1 MMQVEKR
8 DIRKAWAS
16 IGGFAC
22 NQGFL
27 FALFYLGSRSSLS
40 FAGAAV
46 DRIDLMGLL
55 ACMVACM
62 LVQHRLPL
70 RLRDI
75 ALSCRFAWVYALL
88 LVICSLAPELLGRG
102 FILPIAFK
110 AVFVGIPAALLMC
123 AWGRALGAM
132 PVERSVPTV
141 FIATAAAAALCL
153 FATSLPAEWAHLV
166 LYLLPLGSASFLR
179 ETQREANPVSEFASA
194 QHPAAESS
202 ADRLSGKVLL
212 GTLFYGL
219 ATGLVETLSPAPAV
233 QSTPAFAV
241 TFFLLVAFCLGS
253 LQLFRG
259 VKVARLRAFFG
270 NSDAGPL
277 DSAYRLAFM
286 VLTAGFLL
294 APVLNAFGVVGE
306 SIVLA
311 GYLGMLTV
319 LISVF
324 IIVGRVRARDTAL
337 AFAEGF
343 SALFAGEFIG
353 LALGNLGHIEV
364 LSAAS
369 ELGVAFAGLVAI
381 YAYLFLFTDRD
392 VSELTV
398 VVGEADRFEEAC
410 RSIAESRGLSKR
422 EAEILPLALRGRTS
436 ERIGQELFI
445 SKNTVDTHLR
455 RIYAKCE
462 VGSRQELI
470 DLGEKVQEELR

>member
-1 MMQVEKR
+1 MTQVEKR

-27 FALFYLGSRSSLS
+27 FALFYLGARSSLS
-40 FAGAAV
+40 LAGAAV
-46 DRIDLMGLL
+46 ERIDLMGLL
-55 ACMVACM
+55 ACMLACM
-62 LVQHRLPL
+62 VALHRLSPK
-70 RLRDI
+70 LRDI
-75 ALSCRFAWVYALL
+75 ALSCKFAWGYALL
-88 LVICSLAPELLGRG
+88 LVICSLAPEILGGG
-102 FILPIAFK
+102 FILPIAFE
-110 AVFVGIPAALLMC
+110 AVFVGVPAALLMC
-123 AWGRALGAM
+123 AWGRALGMM

-153 FATSLPAEWAHLV
+153 FVTSLPIDWAHLV

-179 ETQREANPVSEFASA
+179 ETQREVIPTADFASVK
-194 QHPAAESS
+194 HPVVEGS
-202 ADRLSGKVLL
+202 ADRFSGKVLL
-212 GTLFYGL
+212 GTLLYGL
-219 ATGLVETLSPAPAV
+219 ATGLVETLSVAPASR
-233 QSTPAFAV
+233 STPAFAI
-241 TFFLLVAFCLGS
+241 TFFLLVAFCLAS

-270 NSDAGPL
+270 ESDAGPL

-294 APVLNAFGVVGE
+294 VPVLNAFGVVGE

-311 GYLGMLTV
+311 GYLGMNTV

-324 IIVGRVRARDTAL
+324 IIVGRLRARDTAL

-353 LALGNLGHIEV
+353 LILGNLGH
-364 LSAAS
+364 LDPFSAAS
-369 ELGVAFAGLVAI
+369 DLGVAFAGLLAL

-398 VVGEADRFEEAC
+398 VVGEVDCFEEAC
-410 RSIAESRGLSKR
+410 RRIVEKHALSKR